1 MKWGGSVWIH
11 FDMIEHP
18 FWIVLDIC
26 FFVCVCVLF
35 SWQGWHGITSFPD
48 LPVTPFLHYNQL
60 QCGHMDANDVSIM
73 NVLAVYI

>member
-26 FFVCVCVLF
+26 FFVCVCSV
-35 SWQGWHGITSFPD
+35 
-48 LPVTPFLHYNQL
+48 FLAGMAWYN
-60 QCGHMDANDVSIM
+60 VIS
-73 NVLAVYI
+73 